1 MIRCISSKRARKLK
15 KRGVHV
21 WWSWFHDSLVWN
33 NGQNT
38 PAPEKKTIHIKGF
51 VFEETCKQ
59 CPEQYDVLLNGAKVA
74 YVRLRDGVL
83 RVDIPDCGFNTIFE
97 DDLPSQDS
105 DIIGGEFENDD
116 IRQRWLNFIA
126 GELLKYYSVGD
137 QS

>member
-1 MIRCISSKRARKLK
+1 M
-15 KRGVHV
+15 
-21 WWSWFHDSLVWN
+21 
-33 NGQNT
+33 
-38 PAPEKKTIHIKGF
+38 
-51 VFEETCKQ
+51 
-59 CPEQYDVLLNGAKVA
+59 
-74 YVRLRDGVL
+74 RLRDGVL